1 VAERASQT
9 TTLVYGGVSAEVGL
23 VKTAGKPKAAEHEVR
38 RMIGD
43 VPADEARHRAL
54 VEWQERHAPNS
65 PAWREA
71 RGLEPIRPARTAAD
85 SLPLSD
91 AVRVGPLDEL
101 TDDSPLTDVIVA
113 EYDRETAA
121 ADPFA
126 GLPAERVEHG
136 ITLDDGSWLDLTEEL
151 ALIDERTRVEGM
163 EVVATISATAVPRR
177 RIIGSHWIALAG
189 SGKRQAKVLG
199 MLWDSLRRT
208 STAGV
213 VRWTKRTNQSLGIIT
228 ASGSLRDGTAALCLL
243 ECEWSQN
250 LRAPGP
256 KSTEPIKLALELTDA
271 EIEASSSLA
280 VALRRAPGVLD
291 ELRDERNGARADLLT
306 AAREG
311 RLGDAVLPEAPA
323 PRDDGGDVVAAMLA
337 ARAEVA
343 S

>member
-43 VPADEARHRAL
+43 LPADEARQRAL
-54 VEWQERHAPNS
+54 AEWQARHFDDPPNEDW
-65 PAWREA
+65 PT
-71 RGLEPIRPARTAAD
+71 GEPVSMEVEPR
-85 SLPLSD
+85 S
-91 AVRVGPLDEL
+91 AVEFGPLDEL
-101 TDDSPLTDVIVA
+101 MADSPLTDVIVA

-136 ITLDDGSWLDLTEEL
+136 ITLDDGSWLDLTAEL

-177 RIIGSHWIALAG
+177 RIIGSHWIALA
-189 SGKRQAKVLG
+189 SGTANSGRQAKVLAL
-199 MLWDSLRRT
+199 LWDSLRRT
-208 STAGV
+208 SSAGV
-213 VRWTKRTNQSLGIIT
+213 VRWTKRTTQSLGIIV

-256 KSTEPIKLALELTDA
+256 KATQPVRLAETLSAA
-271 EIEASSSLA
+271 EVEAASSLA

-306 AAREG
+306 AARERG
-311 RLGDAVLPEAPA
+311 DLASIRLPDAPA
-323 PRDDGGDVVAAMLA
+323 ARDDGADVVAAMLA
-337 ARAEVA
+337 AAAGSV